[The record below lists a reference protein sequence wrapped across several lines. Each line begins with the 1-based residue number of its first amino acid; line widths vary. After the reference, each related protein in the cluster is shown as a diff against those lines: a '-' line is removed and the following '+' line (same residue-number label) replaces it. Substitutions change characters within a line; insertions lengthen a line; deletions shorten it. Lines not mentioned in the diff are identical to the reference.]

1 MAKELKSYRDNLERI
16 KEAFPDKEIL
26 TSGEVIKFTGLSRPT
41 VRKLFTLDNNFI
53 SVATLAR
60 EMSTL

>member
-1 MAKELKSYRDNLERI
+1 MGKELKSYRDNLERI

-26 TSGEVIKFTGLSRPT
+26 TLGEVIKFTGRSRPT
-41 VRKLFTLDNNFI
+41 VRKLFTLENNFI

-60 EMSTL
+60 EMSAL